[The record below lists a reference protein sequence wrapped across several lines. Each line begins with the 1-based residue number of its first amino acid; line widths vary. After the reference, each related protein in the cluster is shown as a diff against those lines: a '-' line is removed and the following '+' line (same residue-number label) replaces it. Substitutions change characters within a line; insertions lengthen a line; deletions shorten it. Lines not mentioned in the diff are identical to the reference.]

1 MSDERFVLCK
11 KGDNEYI
18 EDNGVVQLYG
28 LDVICEM
35 LNEQQAEIRLY
46 QERVDTRVEQI
57 SIIKKHCLE
66 MLSDEQ
72 ITIIRN
78 DLEKFIKDKSEDC
91 ISVDGLNDEDMG
103 EERIIGLAG
112 NGIYSIRYFDNE
124 KLNEQQDLN
133 FIINFQEKEIDSL
146 KALLKEKEALT
157 EENEQLRIKNCD
169 LKQELDVE
177 RTLIANLRVYK
188 EDYKD
193 KLLER
198 IKELEEKNK
207 ELMMNMQKTVMRL
220 QLLEDCTDCK
230 YYAEYDDCIECKLQK
245 TVSGLPYQITIGDK
259 DIDESL
265 RLMFVDCPLP
275 SCTAKEYDGWL
286 RE

>member
-1 MSDERFVLCK
+1 MSEERFKLCHMFT
-11 KGDNEYI
+11 N
-18 EDNGVVQLYG
+18 NG
-28 LDVICEM
+28 
-35 LNEQQAEIRLY
+35 QQKLCNCKT
-46 QERVDTRVEQI
+46 DK
-57 SIIKKHCLE
+57 S
-66 MLSDEQ
+66 
-72 ITIIRN
+72 TIIEVYDEN
-78 DLEKFIKDKSEDC
+78 MDYFITLFNL
-91 ISVDGLNDEDMG
+91 LN
-103 EERIIGLAG
+103 
-112 NGIYSIRYFDNE
+112 
-124 KLNEQQDLN
+124 
-133 FIINFQEKEIDSL
+133 
-146 KALLKEKEALT
+146 
-157 EENEQLRIKNCD
+157 EENERLRIENYD

-177 RTLIANLRVYK
+177 RTLIGNLRVYK

-230 YYAEYDDCIECKLQK
+230 YFTEYDDCIECKLQK
-245 TVSGLPYQITIGDK
+245 TVSGLPYQITTDDK
-259 DIDESL
+259 NIDEAL